1 MRPRILLAVA
11 LGGGLG
17 ACARYE
23 LELSFAP
30 TTPPA
35 FPWVTLAIN
44 LVGSFALGLLLTL
57 VLDVWPPTRYA
68 RPFVGI
74 GILGGFTTFST
85 FVVESARLT
94 GHGQALLAL
103 AYVAVSLAGGVVAC
117 GLGYALA
124 LGWGRTSSRRARGR
138 R

>member
-23 LELSFAP
+23 LELTFAP

-35 FPWVTLAIN
+35 FPWGTLAIN
-44 LVGSFALGLLLTL
+44 LSGAFALGLLLTL
-57 VLDVWPPTRYA
+57 ILDVWPPTRYA

-94 GHGQALLAL
+94 GGGQAALAL
-103 AYVAVSLAGGVVAC
+103 GYVAVSLVGGVMAC
-117 GLGYALA
+117 GLGYAVA
-124 LGWGRTSSRRARGR
+124 VTWGRRRLGGRARR
-138 R
+138 